1 MNAVSLKFTR
11 RIIILEVPGMELSD
25 KRITK
30 FLYIAEGVGVV
41 FVALFI
47 AAYLGGLPTTNVL
60 HSELA
65 FRVPLAIFGAVL
77 VFLVAV
83 PALVIAAMVR
93 KD

>member
-1 MNAVSLKFTR
+1 
-11 RIIILEVPGMELSD
+11 MELSD